1 MGVKPPTLLEWL
13 DDVRYLAR
21 HLEAGPEDVHDHM
34 ECAWRPYQ
42 EAGCASGYSVRKAG
56 GWPVRDPVTRNR
68 IRGEMLDA
76 LTYRLAWRDH
86 EVGHQPRIFEL
97 VVRAFHRN
105 ADVSQDPFVAA
116 MAEVRAIERELG
128 IRQN

>member
-21 HLEAGPEDVHDHM
+21 HLEAGPEDAHDHQA
-34 ECAWRPYQ
+34 CAWRAYQ
-42 EAGCASGYSVRKAG
+42 EAGCASGYYVRKAG

-68 IRGEMLDA
+68 IRGEMLYD
-76 LTYRLAWRDH
+76 LTYRLAWRDFD
-86 EVGHQPRIFEL
+86 VDRQPRIRPL
-97 VVRAFHRN
+97 VVRAFERY